1 MAEENNT
8 LQTQVASV
16 GGGPVGM
23 LLALFLDSY
32 GVESVILNTEE
43 RVRMHPKGSSHNSRT
58 MEHYR
63 RLGISSAIRK
73 LGLPPDH
80 PKDAAYFTRLSAWEF
95 ARYRMP
101 SEIELARLSAS
112 TQSTDQI
119 PEPMQRAHQM
129 LSLIH

>member
-1 MAEENNT
+1 MRGNEQRLLSE
-8 LQTQVASV
+8 VAIV
-16 GGGPVGM
+16 GGGPVGLM
-23 LLALFLDSY
+23 LALFLDRY
-32 GVESVILNTEE
+32 GIRTIVFNVED

-63 RLGISSAIRK
+63 RLGISEPIRR

-80 PKDAAYFTRLSAWEF
+80 PKDVAYFTRLSAWEF

-129 LSLIH
+129 